1 MVEGSGTDAGGRG
14 VTIGPPPGPIVTSRP
29 PLKPSLPARMPV
41 QTPDRLFIC
50 NVTAPVLARALP
62 QRSVALVFML
72 MLVSARM
79 FPMNVVFTSMVA
91 ELPTFQYTPA
101 PEPVLITFTTEL
113 GEVISVLGI
122 WKTQAALALPPPSSV
137 SVPDKLVVPALTV

>member
-1 MVEGSGTDAGGRG
+1 
-14 VTIGPPPGPIVTSRP
+14 
-29 PLKPSLPARMPV
+29 
-41 QTPDRLFIC
+41 
-50 NVTAPVLARALP
+50 VLAKALP
-62 QRSVALVFML
+62 QRSVAVVFMV

-122 WKTQAALALPPPSSV
+122 WKTQAALALPKPSRV
-137 SVPDKLVVPALTV
+137 SAPDKLVAPAGTV